1 MEIEEIV
8 NALRTE
14 DLLETQGDFDDDEDH
29 LVNSSLNSLN
39 ASTIIRERK
48 IKMVNKLLKNDN
60 LR

>member
-8 NALRTE
+8 NALRPE

-39 ASTIIRERK
+39 ASTIIRDRK

>member
-8 NALRTE
+8 NALRPE

-48 IKMVNKLLKNDN
+48 IKMVNKLLKNDS

>member
-8 NALRTE
+8 NALRPE
-14 DLLETQGDFDDDEDH
+14 DLLETQGDFDDDENH

>member
-8 NALRTE
+8 NALRPE

>member
-8 NALRTE
+8 NALRPE
-14 DLLETQGDFDDDEDH
+14 DLLETQGDFDDDENH

-39 ASTIIRERK
+39 ASTRIRERK
-48 IKMVNKLLKNDN
+48 IKMVNKLLKNDS